1 MGSLFSPLTSSP
13 SSSSSSSSSA
23 SRSLSYAAGG
33 FVSVQ
38 ESTGLFAARGSA
50 ASSAVQSLRALLQE
64 KLGEVASHVDRR
76 LRLSERLGDAKSS
89 AFATLS
95 QTLASLNDRLVI
107 HDLTP
112 MQWLEEVIFAC
123 RKKLGTVVTVA
134 IQVEREL
141 QLGDS
146 IRCGVVHIHEA
157 VEPAIDRAIV
167 AFRGID
173 ELLAGGRVGRA
184 LAKAVTLV
192 PPSVLSQLPEGFKER
207 CLGLHPDCLLS
218 ESGTDA
224 EIGSYAGTDTED
236 KNKNNG
242 ITSLSR
248 GTATET
254 EKYTSTFLPD
264 RSCSP
269 TASPSPRPTLSPSPS
284 SGKENSSPSPYS
296 VAVSRALLS
305 TASPITAPNVSETKV
320 HKAREVHSQ
329 TPRRASLQSIP
340 LAL

>member
-1 MGSLFSPLTSSP
+1 
-13 SSSSSSSSSA
+13 
-23 SRSLSYAAGG
+23 
-33 FVSVQ
+33 
-38 ESTGLFAARGSA
+38 
-50 ASSAVQSLRALLQE
+50 VQSLRALLQE
-64 KLGEVASHVDRR
+64 KLGVVASQVDRR

-89 AFATLS
+89 ALATLS

-112 MQWLEEVIFAC
+112 LQWLEEVIFAC

-141 QLGDS
+141 QIGDS

-192 PPSVLSQLPEGFKER
+192 PPSVLSQLPEGIKER
-207 CLGLHPDCLLS
+207 CLGLHHDCLLS
-218 ESGTDA
+218 ASDNDY
-224 EIGSYAGTDTED
+224 SYAGTDTEE

-242 ITSLSR
+242 VTSLSR
-248 GTATET
+248 GAATEAEAEA
-254 EKYTSTFLPD
+254 EKYNSTLLAD
-264 RSCSP
+264 SSCSP

-284 SGKENSSPSPYS
+284 STSGKENSSPSPYS

-340 LAL
+340 LSL